1 MILTERLG
9 GINYQITAN
18 STIIMN
24 PFELGEEMEY
34 DEGTGRER
42 QRSSD
47 GKDCHFERTSYGN
60 DKFGKKEPDFADETA
75 MDSILEEVLA
85 HLFEIRGIVDG
96 DPASLYVT
104 QSDYSSEKKELP
116 TIHEFYVE
124 ILKRRRDNT
133 EPLHDKAYSLIV
145 DGMKSFVRELYYVPG
160 SVY

>member
-1 MILTERLG
+1 
-9 GINYQITAN
+9 
-18 STIIMN
+18 MN

-34 DEGTGRER
+34 DEGTGREETALHLTEKIAILK
-42 QRSSD
+42 
-47 GKDCHFERTSYGN
+47 GLLMAMI
-60 DKFGKKEPDFADETA
+60 KFGKKEPDFADETA

-124 ILKRRRDNT
+124 KAPGQYRASSRQSLFPYRRRY
-133 EPLHDKAYSLIV
+133 E
-145 DGMKSFVRELYYVPG
+145 ELCA
-160 SVY
+160 